1 MASTTAKMTT
11 FAPMQSASVRTAVS
25 VKPGLLASW
34 RRVCLKSES
43 IYGRDLRL
51 RLRMFICHPALS
63 LGVET
68 WVQAVLEKA
77 VFHMRFV
84 TGSMA
89 HALFAYAVPRFGS

>member
-1 MASTTAKMTT
+1 
-11 FAPMQSASVRTAVS
+11 
-25 VKPGLLASW
+25 
-34 RRVCLKSES
+34 
-43 IYGRDLRL
+43 
-51 RLRMFICHPALS
+51 MFICHPALS